1 MEDFQGGSNGILI
14 AHLPDAYK
22 KGSITAKIRNGD
34 YIEINLDNNSISINS
49 HSNKHKKKKLKLKGY
64 LEKYSKL
71 VGDLEDGFIC

>member
-1 MEDFQGGSNGILI
+1 MTPINNIL
-14 AHLPDAYK
+14 
-22 KGSITAKIRNGD
+22 
-34 YIEINLDNNSISINS
+34 NLDNNSISINS